1 MYRHKRMI
9 GILLGFVAVSI
20 LVLGGITN
28 AWMPARDAAGVQS
41 ELEALNAHSKLDEKP
56 MSHEPIHL
64 VFAGDAMM
72 DWSVKEAI
80 HEKGPDYPF
89 QYVREEVSAADL
101 AFVNLETAVTKHRVK
116 DTNQIYNFKSDP
128 ISLSGI
134 KNAGFDLV
142 SIANNHVLDYKQQGF
157 LDTLQHLEQTGLR
170 YVGGGRNK
178 ERAYAAQ
185 IFEIKGQKIKILA
198 FSRFIPT
205 VEWFAQTGQ
214 PGVAEAYHKDSV
226 LPVIKRERAG
236 ADYLLVYMHW
246 GVEKTHTPEQWQR
259 EYAYQMIDAGADAI
273 IGSHVHVLQGYEFYQ
288 GKPIAYSIGNFLFP
302 DYVKGAKADTGL
314 LKVTLRNGKVEMA
327 FKPYLI
333 KRNQIVSQDQI
344 YEQKQL
350 KFIEAISK
358 DVEVNG
364 YSIQDRSAVTSSTD
378 KSFP

>member
-1 MYRHKRMI
+1 MRKYHWLSWLMI
-9 GILLGFVAVSI
+9 GIVLALGLGI
-20 LVLGGITN
+20 LTWLS
-28 AWMPARDAAGVQS
+28 ARETIEFSGDAGSRTPQLQTQA
-41 ELEALNAHSKLDEKP
+41 AAT
-56 MSHEPIHL
+56 SHEPVHL
-64 VFAGDAMM
+64 IFAGDAMM

-80 HEKGPDYPF
+80 REKGPDYPF

-101 AFVNLETAVTKHRVK
+101 AFVNLETAVTTHRVK

-142 SIANNHVLDYKQQGF
+142 SISNNHVLDYKQQGF
-157 LDTLQHLEQTGLR
+157 LETLQHLEQTGLR

-178 ERAYAAQ
+178 EQAYAAQ
-185 IFEIKGQKIKILA
+185 LFKIKGQKIKILA

-205 VEWFAQTGQ
+205 GEWFAQTDQ
-214 PGVAEAYHKDSV
+214 PGVAEAYNKNSV

-246 GVEKTHTPEQWQR
+246 GVEKTHTPQQWQR

-273 IGSHVHVLQGYEFYQ
+273 IGSHVHVLQGYEFYH

-314 LKVTLRNGKVEMA
+314 LNVTLRNGKVEMA

-333 KRNQIVSQDQI
+333 KHNQVIPQDQN
-344 YEQKQL
+344 YEHKQL

-358 DVEVNG
+358 NVEVNG
-364 YSIQDRSAVTSSTD
+364 YSIQDRSAVTSSAD
-378 KSFP
+378 KSLP